1 MPTHTIRCPLCYSRR
16 RRSLLPRCHRARPQK
31 PAALLCVVRG
41 VAPASATMPGASTP
55 RRPLLS
61 CRASSADS
69 QRQTLRPRLRS
80 HSPRLVAATP
90 LSDPV
95 APGPFCATAGCSHDI
110 PGVPPHGRHVSLPL
124 PEPLDPLLPA
134 LPRRLSP
141 VAPFAS
147 PPQRGWSL
155 TLAGA
160 QATRWRPPR
169 GPTRPAPEP
178 LKDHGRGGHA
188 ARAVPWVCG
197 ARRNGDGADAPRVS
211 AGGCGTPRAC
221 EAWLQR
227 ARGEA
232 RVRVRVR
239 PGLRSGRGDGVRDGG

>member
-31 PAALLCVVRG
+31 PAALLFVVRG

-69 QRQTLRPRLRS
+69 QRQALRPRLRS

-110 PGVPPHGRHVSLPL
+110 PGVPPHGRHVSRHCLSPSTRCCQLCPDVCPSSHPL
-124 PEPLDPLLPA
+124 PAPPA
-134 LPRRLSP
+134 GLVSHVGWSTGDALATPTRTHPTSARAPEGPRAGRPRGTRST
-141 VAPFAS
+141 VGVRGA
-147 PPQRGWSL
+147 PQRRRSRRPTGE
-155 TLAGA
+155 
-160 QATRWRPPR
+160 RWRLWD
-169 GPTRPAPEP
+169 T
-178 LKDHGRGGHA
+178 K
-188 ARAVPWVCG
+188 
-197 ARRNGDGADAPRVS
+197 
-211 AGGCGTPRAC
+211 
-221 EAWLQR
+221 
-227 ARGEA
+227 
-232 RVRVRVR
+232 
-239 PGLRSGRGDGVRDGG
+239 GLRGMAAEG

>member
-31 PAALLCVVRG
+31 PAALLCVARG

-69 QRQTLRPRLRS
+69 QRQALRPRLRS

-110 PGVPPHGRHVSLPL
+110 PGVPPHGRHVSRHCLSLSARYCQLCPDVCPPSHPL
-124 PEPLDPLLPA
+124 PAPPSGAGLSRWLEHRRRVGDPHADP
-134 LPRRLSP
+134 PDQRQSP
-141 VAPFAS
+141 
-147 PPQRGWSL
+147 
-155 TLAGA
+155 
-160 QATRWRPPR
+160 
-169 GPTRPAPEP
+169 
-178 LKDHGRGGHA
+178 
-188 ARAVPWVCG
+188 
-197 ARRNGDGADAPRVS
+197 
-211 AGGCGTPRAC
+211 
-221 EAWLQR
+221 
-227 ARGEA
+227 
-232 RVRVRVR
+232 
-239 PGLRSGRGDGVRDGG
+239 